1 MLPIPTETSIE
12 KNILA
17 SVRIVLQNALD
28 RNPLARNAVTR
39 QEQYAKLLSRNQQL
53 EGELNNRVN
62 KSRKPNSEVTS
73 TALKIL
79 GGLIRSTYGIDIHAK
94 KLERLKE
101 MNDDLLLEGVSVDSD
116 TLSKWIK
123 EASNHID
130 PRKK

>member
-62 KSRKPNSEVTS
+62 KWFCRIS
-73 TALKIL
+73 
-79 GGLIRSTYGIDIHAK
+79 
-94 KLERLKE
+94 KLEAEL
-101 MNDDLLLEGVSVDSD
+101 
-116 TLSKWIK
+116 
-123 EASNHID
+123 
-130 PRKK
+130 